1 MTAAN
6 AVVGAPFI
14 FLVRALD
21 VQVGSTQGEVSL
33 SHGARAADFVVMF
46 VNVYISMPMDETP

>member
-6 AVVGAPFI
+6 AVVDAPFI

-33 SHGARAADFVVMF
+33 SHGARAADFVCHVRESVKF
-46 VNVYISMPMDETP
+46 HANE